1 MFPAVAEELR
11 FVEIGE
17 FLVTINTRLD
27 VGDTLLVV
35 PRSELEPVVHPVE
48 THVFHTLGCSVR
60 PAGELVEVVVGRV
73 RCLQQVEEDVGQI
86 LVEIDSLSQI
96 TVNKREV
103 SDNAIRANL
112 ERERAQQPKAPLIIA
127 SHPDANTNSLVTVL
141 DAANIIGIDN
151 ISVATTR

>member
-1 MFPAVAEELR
+1 MRRRARPEDEAE
-11 FVEIGE
+11 
-17 FLVTINTRLD
+17 INITPMLD
-27 VGDTLLVV
+27 V
-35 PRSELEPVVHPVE
+35 
-48 THVFHTLGCSVR
+48 VFIMLIFFIVTTSFVR
-60 PAGELVEVVVGRV
+60 EKGLDISRPQQSDK
-73 RCLQQVEEDVGQI
+73 QQVEQDVGQI

-103 SDNAIRANL
+103 SENAVRANL

-127 SHPDANTNSLVTVL
+127 SHPDADTNSLVTVL

>member
-1 MFPAVAEELR
+1 MRRRHRLEDEAE
-11 FVEIGE
+11 
-17 FLVTINTRLD
+17 INITPMLD
-27 VGDTLLVV
+27 V
-35 PRSELEPVVHPVE
+35 
-48 THVFHTLGCSVR
+48 VFIMLIFFIVTTSFVR
-60 PAGELVEVVVGRV
+60 EKGLDISRPQQSDK
-73 RCLQQVEEDVGQI
+73 QQVEQDVGQI

-103 SDNAIRANL
+103 SDNAVRANL
-112 ERERAQQPKAPLIIA
+112 ERERAQQPKAPLILA

>member
-1 MFPAVAEELR
+1 MRRRHRLEDEAE
-11 FVEIGE
+11 
-17 FLVTINTRLD
+17 INITPMLD
-27 VGDTLLVV
+27 V
-35 PRSELEPVVHPVE
+35 
-48 THVFHTLGCSVR
+48 VFIMLIFFIVTTSFVR
-60 PAGELVEVVVGRV
+60 EKGLDISRPQQSDK
-73 RCLQQVEEDVGQI
+73 QQVEQEVGQL

-103 SDNAIRANL
+103 RDNAVRANL